1 MPKLART
8 ALLAGLCG
16 GLAEMAWIAFYSSV
30 SSTSAIEVARAITAS
45 VFAAAGAA
53 PWATWAGVGIHLA
66 LSLALGLAFALALW
80 TMSSGVPGRMRIWV
94 SALSALAA
102 VWAVNFLLVLP
113 VLNSSFISLMPYG
126 ASLLSKMLFGIA
138 LAWVLTSE
146 YHGAPRAMGPFMARE
161 TA

>member
-1 MPKLART
+1 MRKLART

-30 SSTSAIEVARAITAS
+30 STTSAIEVARAVTAS
-45 VFAAAGAA
+45 VFPAAGAA
-53 PWATWAGVGIHLA
+53 PWATGAGVGIHLA

-80 TMSSGVPGRMRIWV
+80 TVSAGRPSRMRIWV

-102 VWAVNFLLVLP
+102 VWAVNFLLILP
-113 VLNSSFISLMPYG
+113 VLNSNFIPLMPYG

-146 YHGAPRAMGPFMARE
+146 YHSARWAIGPFTTRE
-161 TA
+161 AA

>member
-16 GLAEMAWIAFYSSV
+16 GLAEMAWIAFYSLA

-45 VFAAAGAA
+45 VFPAAGGA
-53 PWATWAGVGIHLA
+53 PWAAWAGVGIHLA

-80 TMSSGVPGRMRIWV
+80 TTSSGRPGRIRIWV
-94 SALSALAA
+94 SALSVLAA

-113 VLNSSFISLMPYG
+113 VLNSTFISLMPYG

-138 LAWVLTSE
+138 MAWMLTSA
-146 YHGAPRAMGPFMARE
+146 YHRARRPLGFMKSQ